1 MTIKHLIVAPRAVA
15 SSSPTGVVAALV
27 AAVALAAGLPVLA
40 QRAPAPAPTNLSA
53 EILSLACA
61 PGVAYE
67 APPMPL
73 RITGSQESFVRRSF
87 APGDLI
93 TINAGTDNGIDV
105 GQEYFTRRA
114 VPVEHRPISRDNPAT
129 IYTSGWIRIYAVDRR
144 MSLATVTFGCD
155 SVDLNDYLEPF
166 VLPDIPGISTNRPP
180 AQRGNYGRVLT
191 DNDNR
196 TSFGR
201 RDYFIVD
208 RGSDHGVTVGA
219 QFVVYRD
226 KLEPGNFL
234 FELGE
239 AVAVEVRPETSTL
252 QVTLSLDAFLPGDYV
267 ALRK

>member
-15 SSSPTGVVAALV
+15 ASSPTRVVGTLV
-27 AAVALAAGLPVLA
+27 AVAALAAGLPVLA

-61 PGVAYE
+61 PGLAYE
-67 APPMPL
+67 APPTPL
-73 RITGSQESFVRRSF
+73 RITGSQESFVHRTF

-129 IYTSGWIRIYAVDRR
+129 IQTSGWIRIYAVDRE
-144 MSLATVTFGCD
+144 MSLATITFGCG
-155 SVDLNDYLEPF
+155 SIEPNDYLEPF
-166 VLPDIPGISTNRPP
+166 VLPNIPEISINRQE
-180 AQRGNYGRVLT
+180 AQRGNYGRILT
-191 DNDNR
+191 GSDHR
-196 TSFGR
+196 GIFGSG
-201 RDYFIVD
+201 DYFTVD

-226 KLEPGNFL
+226 KLQPGNFL

-239 AVAVEVRPETSTL
+239 AVAVAVEPETSTL
-252 QVTLSLDAFLPGDYV
+252 RVTLSRDGFMSGDYV